1 VEREG
6 NIGLMFKKIKPRYKH
21 VIFEEFEKETNVSI
35 FMNRN
40 WSDVG

>member
-1 VEREG
+1 MEREG
-6 NIGLMFKKIKPRYKH
+6 DIGLMFKKIKPGYIH